1 MSTNLKKQDRDMI
14 LALVTHDLKTPI
26 NASIMAINLL
36 KNKNMSPL
44 NNFQKEILDDI
55 MGSMK
60 FSKNLVENILY
71 KYKIEN
77 NVYFLNKT
85 SVNFVDFANTVIETS
100 KYLLRDKNQTLHI
113 IKDIKNPFISI
124 DTVEITRVINNL
136 FSNASKYSPQKA
148 KITIRL
154 FDNTDYIFFS
164 IENPSGK
171 IVNPV
176 EIFEKFVTNS
186 DKTKTLSL
194 GLGLYIV
201 KKIVQAHG
209 GKVFAESD
217 KTIRITFSL
226 PK

>member
-1 MSTNLKKQDRDMI
+1 MSTNYKKQDNETI
-14 LALVTHDLKTPI
+14 LALVSHDLKTPI

-60 FSKNLVENILY
+60 FSKNLVENILD

-85 SVNFVDFANTVIETS
+85 TVNFVDFTNAVIESS
-100 KYLLRDKNQTLHI
+100 KYLLSDKNQTLRI
-113 IKDIKNPFISI
+113 IKDIQSPLISI
-124 DTVEITRVINNL
+124 DTVEMTRVINNL

-148 KITIRL
+148 QITIRL
-154 FDNTDYIFFS
+154 FDNTNFIFFS
-164 IENPSGK
+164 IENPSFK
-171 IVNPV
+171 MINPV
-176 EIFEKFVTNS
+176 EIFEKFVTGNNNS
-186 DKTKTLSL
+186 KTLSL

-201 KKIVQAHG
+201 KRIIQAHA

-217 KTIRITFSL
+217 KNIRITFSL

>member
-100 KYLLRDKNQTLHI
+100 KYILRDKNQTLHI
-113 IKDIKNPFISI
+113 IKDINNPFISI

>member
-1 MSTNLKKQDRDMI
+1 MNKNYKKQENETI

-44 NNFQKEILDDI
+44 NNFQKEILDNI

-60 FSKNLVENILY
+60 FSKNLVENILD

-85 SVNFVDFANTVIETS
+85 TVNFVDFTNAVIESS
-100 KYLLRDKNQTLHI
+100 KYLLNDKNQTLRI
-113 IKDIKNPFISI
+113 IKDIKNPLVSI
-124 DTVEITRVINNL
+124 DTIEITRVINNL

-148 KITIRL
+148 QITIRL
-154 FDNTDYIFFS
+154 FDNTNFIFFS
-164 IENPSGK
+164 IENPSFK
-171 IVNPV
+171 MINPV
-176 EIFEKFVTNS
+176 EIFEKFVTCNNNS
-186 DKTKTLSL
+186 KTLSL

-201 KKIVQAHG
+201 KRIIQAHG

-217 KTIRITFSL
+217 KIIRMTFSL